1 MTTTNNNSQFAT
13 IDSAKFLIGAG
24 IAGATAIL
32 NTINVTA
39 EKLSRDTKF
48 GSELQDSINTHGVVA
63 GGISTG
69 KELSYK
75 MIDSLSEALA
85 AGKEKK
91 TPSIDEL

>member
-1 MTTTNNNSQFAT
+1 MTKTTNNNFAT
-13 IDSAKFLIGAG
+13 IDSAKFIIGAS

-39 EKLSRDTKF
+39 EKLSKDTKL
-48 GSELQDSINTHGVVA
+48 GSELQNSITTHGVIA
-63 GGISTG
+63 GGIATG

-85 AGKEKK
+85 TGKEKQ
-91 TPSIDEL
+91 TIDEI

>member
-1 MTTTNNNSQFAT
+1 MNTTTNNNFAT

-39 EKLSRDTKF
+39 EKLSKDTKF
-48 GSELQDSINTHGVVA
+48 GNELQDSITTHGVIA
-63 GGISTG
+63 GGISVG
-69 KELSYK
+69 KDLSYK

>member
-1 MTTTNNNSQFAT
+1 MNTNSNTTFAT
-13 IDSAKFLIGAG
+13 VDSVKFLLGAG

-32 NTINVTA
+32 NTVNVTA
-39 EKLSRDTKF
+39 EKLSKDTKF
-48 GSELQDSINTHGVVA
+48 GNELQLSINTNGVIA
-63 GGISTG
+63 GGISVG
-69 KELSYK
+69 KDLSYK

>member
-1 MTTTNNNSQFAT
+1 MNTNSNTTFAT
-13 IDSAKFLIGAG
+13 VDSVKFLLGAG

-32 NTINVTA
+32 NTVNVTA

-48 GSELQDSINTHGVVA
+48 GSELQDSITNHGVIA
-63 GGISTG
+63 GGISVG
-69 KELSYK
+69 KDLSYK